1 MIVREQLAKVAIS
14 MINPRRPN
22 LTLRDFFLY
31 EQRRESDKRLNSFF
45 KHAIRYLIVS
55 NVILGSFTVF
65 NLYIYPN
72 YIYEKEPVIQQR
84 SNELYPNEV

>member
-1 MIVREQLAKVAIS
+1 MIVREQPAKVAIS

-22 LTLRDFFLY
+22 LTLRDFFLH
-31 EQRRESDKRLNSFF
+31 EQRMVAEAQIDSFF

-72 YIYEKEPVIQQR
+72 YIYDHTP
-84 SNELYPNEV
+84 EVYRDISTIPTSEV

>member
-1 MIVREQLAKVAIS
+1 MDP
-14 MINPRRPN
+14 INPRRPN

-65 NLYIYPN
+65 NLYLYPN
-72 YIYEKEPVIQQR
+72 YIYDDTPKVYRDISTIPT
-84 SNELYPNEV
+84 SEV

>member
-1 MIVREQLAKVAIS
+1 MD
-14 MINPRRPN
+14 PRRPN
-22 LTLRDFFLY
+22 LTLRDFFLH
-31 EQRRESDKRLNSFF
+31 EQRMVAEAQIDSFF

-72 YIYEKEPVIQQR
+72 YIYDDTP
-84 SNELYPNEV
+84 EVYRDISTIPTSEV

>member
-1 MIVREQLAKVAIS
+1 MD
-14 MINPRRPN
+14 PRRPN
-22 LTLRDFFLY
+22 LTLRDFFLH
-31 EQRRESDKRLNSFF
+31 EQRMVAEAQIDSFF
-45 KHAIRYLIVS
+45 KHAIRYLIVL

-65 NLYIYPN
+65 NLYLYPN

>member
-1 MIVREQLAKVAIS
+1 

-45 KHAIRYLIVS
+45 RRLIYTLIVL
-55 NVILGSFTVF
+55 NILLGSIT
-65 NLYIYPN
+65 YYDR
-72 YIYEKEPVIQQR
+72 YIYEQTPEILR
-84 SNELYPNEV
+84 DTSTILINEV